1 MVVSCAAFGCENR
14 WIPKKE
20 LLPGQKNISFHF
32 LLFLCIY
39 LMWRVMLRRSG
50 KLAIRNGW
58 MAPNNCPGVLHWTSR
73 YLLYQYQGPLHKVFL
88 DCLKKGAFCSML
100 RHFFHPTSITV
111 GNAGKRI
118 FLSPMM
124 SKCYSW
130 LHWRIRLVTTI
141 FGDIESC
148 WRQMLSDA
156 TAISQPVLFRRGHQ
170 WYDNEAG
177 DIIKGRPHIC
187 ADPMTG
193 LMKIWKADSS
203 KLRGYSTVR

>member
-58 MAPNNCPGVLHWTSR
+58 MASNNCPGVLHWASR
-73 YLLYQYQGPLHKVFL
+73 CLLYQYQGPLHKVFL

-100 RHFFHPTSITV
+100 RHFFSSDIDHSGKRRKTYFSVTHDEQMLFLVALKNTV
-111 GNAGKRI
+111 GDHNLWWYWKLLKANVVRCDGDAKAI
-118 FLSPMM
+118 PQ
-124 SKCYSW
+124 
-130 LHWRIRLVTTI
+130 LVSTCPFPTR
-141 FGDIESC
+141 S
-148 WRQMLSDA
+148 S
-156 TAISQPVLFRRGHQ
+156 V
-170 WYDNEAG
+170 
-177 DIIKGRPHIC
+177 
-187 ADPMTG
+187 
-193 LMKIWKADSS
+193 IW
-203 KLRGYSTVR
+203 